1 MCDVSAEARGCSDIK
16 FVYELTQTLRLLIR
30 ARANLE
36 IMDENGNRP
45 LHIAVLNSNECV
57 RELVQGGEYP
67 LPTETM
73 TPINCRNER
82 VFFIER

>member
-1 MCDVSAEARGCSDIK
+1 MFRYQICLRTH
-16 FVYELTQTLRLLIR
+16 TQTLRLLIR